1 MKKERNLLCCFFV
14 ILAVYVATLFAL
26 KGTKFFDCWFY
37 VGLFFIGVYML
48 IKAYLFRS
56 DSSLFLA
63 NLLVGFS
70 VVGVLYL
77 IYHVKTLICVAN
89 CFLSVA
95 ISFLFN
101 FAFFHKKYDVYYF
114 VFFFILF
121 LALFLF
127 SIYCINLLIML
138 LLLCG
143 DIAIFVWQKWKKYE

>member
-1 MKKERNLLCCFFV
+1 MKKERNLLYCFFV
-14 ILAVYVATLFAL
+14 ILAVYIATLFAL
-26 KGTKFFDCWFY
+26 KNTKFFDCWFY
-37 VGLFFIGVYML
+37 VGLFFIGLYMF

-63 NLLVGFS
+63 NLLVGLS
-70 VVGVLYL
+70 VVGILNQT
-77 IYHVKTLICVAN
+77 YHIKTLTCVAS
-89 CFLSVA
+89 CFLCVA

-101 FAFFHKKYDVYYF
+101 FAFFHKKYNVYYF